1 MKRLVKFKDL
11 SLGVKANLLFA
22 IVIVLPILILGSII
36 LVEMNKI
43 VKKQAFDYTESHLNT
58 VEDNFEHIVQDI
70 ENISTY
76 MIFSDEFR
84 EYLSSPTVVKGTPA
98 HTELEE
104 DLVGFFVFHLMS
116 KNYIN
121 SITVHGING
130 NEFNL
135 GEPIEADEQK
145 WLEQAKEA
153 AGKIRWSKAYPV
165 HSYWSGEEYVIS
177 LFRVINNINNI
188 NQEIGSATIRLKV
201 DELNRMLNT
210 GIPVDHGRT
219 FILDEEGKVVLHEEE
234 KLLGN
239 LYPEEELL
247 EQVMTAS
254 STQKFSLKNQ
264 GLLVATTPIERGG
277 WRLVTVMNEEDILNE
292 LRGVEYRIFLF
303 IVITTALGLVGLIGF
318 YLAIINP
325 VVELTR
331 KTKQVEK
338 GDFTV
343 HVEVNSKDEIG
354 RLNHRFN
361 QMVVQ
366 IQHLINTKYRL
377 EIRQRESE
385 LKALQNQINPHFLYN
400 TLDMIRWTAR
410 IEKAMETSRL
420 IELLSKMFR
429 ISLSEGKLWITLKEE
444 LLYVESYLE
453 LQKKRLGTKLNFQ
466 LTCEEEIKDA
476 VILKQI
482 LQPIIENSIVHG
494 FKGKKETGI
503 ISINAFAEGQEVII
517 DIKDNGMGIDPEKM
531 NEHMRKPLDD
541 RTSFALSNINER
553 ISIAFGEEYSLM
565 FMEHDQPGTWV
576 RVRLPLFRDK
586 PNLKTI
592 EKE

>member
-116 KNYIN
+116 KDYIN
-121 SITVHGING
+121 SITVNGING

-145 WLEQAKEA
+145 WSEQAKEA

-210 GIPVDHGRT
+210 GIPVDHGR
-219 FILDEEGKVVLHEEE
+219 
-234 KLLGN
+234 
-239 LYPEEELL
+239 
-247 EQVMTAS
+247 
-254 STQKFSLKNQ
+254 
-264 GLLVATTPIERGG
+264 
-277 WRLVTVMNEEDILNE
+277 
-292 LRGVEYRIFLF
+292 
-303 IVITTALGLVGLIGF
+303 
-318 YLAIINP
+318 
-325 VVELTR
+325 
-331 KTKQVEK
+331 
-338 GDFTV
+338 
-343 HVEVNSKDEIG
+343 
-354 RLNHRFN
+354 
-361 QMVVQ
+361 
-366 IQHLINTKYRL
+366 
-377 EIRQRESE
+377 
-385 LKALQNQINPHFLYN
+385 
-400 TLDMIRWTAR
+400 
-410 IEKAMETSRL
+410 
-420 IELLSKMFR
+420 
-429 ISLSEGKLWITLKEE
+429 
-444 LLYVESYLE
+444 
-453 LQKKRLGTKLNFQ
+453 
-466 LTCEEEIKDA
+466 
-476 VILKQI
+476 
-482 LQPIIENSIVHG
+482 
-494 FKGKKETGI
+494 
-503 ISINAFAEGQEVII
+503 
-517 DIKDNGMGIDPEKM
+517 
-531 NEHMRKPLDD
+531 
-541 RTSFALSNINER
+541 
-553 ISIAFGEEYSLM
+553 
-565 FMEHDQPGTWV
+565 
-576 RVRLPLFRDK
+576 
-586 PNLKTI
+586 
-592 EKE
+592 

>member
-1 MKRLVKFKDL
+1 
-11 SLGVKANLLFA
+11 
-22 IVIVLPILILGSII
+22 
-36 LVEMNKI
+36 
-43 VKKQAFDYTESHLNT
+43 
-58 VEDNFEHIVQDI
+58 
-70 ENISTY
+70 
-76 MIFSDEFR
+76 
-84 EYLSSPTVVKGTPA
+84 
-98 HTELEE
+98 
-104 DLVGFFVFHLMS
+104 
-116 KNYIN
+116 
-121 SITVHGING
+121 
-130 NEFNL
+130 
-135 GEPIEADEQK
+135 
-145 WLEQAKEA
+145 
-153 AGKIRWSKAYPV
+153 
-165 HSYWSGEEYVIS
+165 
-177 LFRVINNINNI
+177 
-188 NQEIGSATIRLKV
+188 
-201 DELNRMLNT
+201 
-210 GIPVDHGRT
+210 
-219 FILDEEGKVVLHEEE
+219 
-234 KLLGN
+234 
-239 LYPEEELL
+239 
-247 EQVMTAS
+247 
-254 STQKFSLKNQ
+254 
-264 GLLVATTPIERGG
+264 
-277 WRLVTVMNEEDILNE
+277 
-292 LRGVEYRIFLF
+292 
-303 IVITTALGLVGLIGF
+303 
-318 YLAIINP
+318 
-325 VVELTR
+325 
-331 KTKQVEK
+331 
-338 GDFTV
+338 
-343 HVEVNSKDEIG
+343 
-354 RLNHRFN
+354 
-361 QMVVQ
+361 
-366 IQHLINTKYRL
+366 HLINTKYRL